1 MDAGKPPTMTNA
13 QARYASW
20 MADVLVYIVVLNLFV
35 EFADAIV
42 IDSFWISILTAILL
56 KLLLDALVGL
66 EHRVGRYFRAR
77 EGIGY
82 RVLGLVSVFSILF
95 LGKLL
100 ILEVVNVVFGDE
112 VDLGSF
118 IEVAVLIVAMI
129 VVRGAMQWIYV
140 QLGDTDPPPGRV
152 RSR

>member
-1 MDAGKPPTMTNA
+1 MTSA

-42 IDSFWISILTAILL
+42 IESFWISILTAILL
-56 KLLLDALVGL
+56 KLLLDALIGAEHLVG
-66 EHRVGRYFRAR
+66 GYFRGRDGAAYR
-77 EGIGY
+77 MLGY
-82 RVLGLVSVFSILF
+82 VSVFSILF
-95 LGKLL
+95 FGKFL

-118 IEVAVLIVAMI
+118 VEIAALIVAMI
-129 VVRGAMQWIYV
+129 VTRGAMQWMYRR
-140 QLGDTDPPPGRV
+140 LGDSASIGQPE
-152 RSR
+152 